1 MEAPYVRIET
11 PSEKYK
17 DKNIINT
24 ELLYNKI
31 NTI

>member
-1 MEAPYVRIET
+1 MEVPYIRIET

-24 ELLYNKI
+24 EILYIK
-31 NTI
+31 